1 MEEDTTR
8 PYGES
13 IGAYVLDENGE
24 PRIAQT
30 REEWGEFME
39 RKGSRHVGYDTVTVD
54 GKEYIVSTVFLGLD
68 YSMGRGDSLPQFF
81 ETMIFPKDDSALD
94 YQERYSTRAEALQGH
109 AVAVEFTKNIK

>member
-1 MEEDTTR
+1 MEKER

-30 REEWGEFME
+30 REEWAEFME
-39 RKGSRHVGYDTVTVD
+39 RRGSRHVGYDTLIVNE
-54 GKEYIVSTVFLGLD
+54 KEYTVSTVFLGLD

-81 ETMIFPKDDSALD
+81 ETMIFTKDRGALD
-94 YQERYSTRAEALQGH
+94 YQERYTTKEEALIGH
-109 AVAVEFTKNIK
+109 EEAIKFAKQRN